1 MAPISL
7 ARACNIAA
15 RCIDSKAIDASM
27 LSPYHSKRQP
37 LETFMI
43 GQLIGHYRVLEKIGA
58 GAMGE
63 VFRAHDER
71 LGRDVALKLIRPASG
86 DNPDHLRRFE
96 QEARAAAALNHPNI
110 VAIYDVGFEGTT
122 PYIVAELLEGRTLR
136 QRLGESPIPVRQA
149 VEYALQIAQGMSAAH
164 ARNIVH
170 RDLKPENLFL
180 TNDDRIKILDFGVAK
195 LQPSAE
201 DQRSV
206 ENLPTVTKHGTVIGT
221 VAYMSPEQLRGK
233 TIDHR
238 SDIFSF
244 GAILYEML
252 SSRRAFHGETEVDTM
267 TAVLREEPAESN
279 LEHAAIPAPYQD
291 IVHHCLEKEPENRF
305 QSAKDL
311 VFALQTVSGSAP
323 VRIASSSTHKQPKS
337 QALPWVMAG
346 LLALATIMLAL
357 GLWLRAPVAPPSY
370 RRLTFESGTIY
381 SARFAPDG
389 QSIIYGAAWNN
400 KPVQLFA
407 TVGNSLLSQPL
418 EFTDAGLLGISRSN
432 DLALV
437 VGGTHTG
444 QLETVNG
451 TLATAPMASGAP
463 KEVLAD
469 VRWAD
474 WDEKSG
480 LAVVHYVEGQS
491 RLEYPI
497 GKILYQSGGWI
508 SNIRISPRG
517 DLIAFMDHPVL
528 WDNRGVVSVVDMS
541 GHVQTLCGSWES
553 ESGLAWRP
561 DGKEIWFSAAKK
573 GNSLNLMAVN
583 LSGKVRPLLDVPM
596 GVVMEDVSADGR
608 ALVALRSSRL
618 AMGFT
623 RSGDKE
629 DVDLSWHDWNSARD
643 ISADGKSVLFEDAS
657 DAAGP
662 NYAVVVRR
670 VDGGLPIRL
679 GEGSSGS
686 LSGDGKWAASVSI
699 SEPAQITLLPLG
711 AGQPRTVQVTGLQH
725 VHSGW
730 ARFLPGDQQL
740 AVSGDEAGHAARC
753 YIVNLSSGRATA
765 VTPEGLVCGPIS
777 PDGRLIIGKAN
788 TGAMSVFPIIGGAPK
803 ALVAKKANFY
813 PVQWSEDGSSL
824 YGYQAGE
831 FPSKVYSF
839 SLATS
844 EETPLH
850 ELKPGSP
857 AGVVTIAPVVV
868 SRDGKSFAY
877 SYNQTLS
884 ILYLVS
890 GLH

>member
-27 LSPYHSKRQP
+27 LSSYHSNRQP
-37 LETFMI
+37 LEPFMI

-63 VFRAHDER
+63 VFRARDER

-311 VFALQTVSGSAP
+311 VFALQTVSGSSP

-407 TVGNSLLSQPL
+407 TVGNSLFSQPL

-497 GKILYQSGGWI
+497 GKVLYQSGGWI

-561 DGKEIWFSAAKK
+561 DGMEIWFSAAKK

-753 YIVNLSSGRATA
+753 YLVNLSSGRATA

-803 ALVAKKANFY
+803 ALAAKKANFY

>member
-1 MAPISL
+1 
-7 ARACNIAA
+7 
-15 RCIDSKAIDASM
+15 
-27 LSPYHSKRQP
+27 
-37 LETFMI
+37 MI

-63 VFRAHDER
+63 VFRARDER
-71 LGRDVALKLIRPASG
+71 LQRDVALKLIRPASS

-136 QRLGESPIPVRQA
+136 QRLGESPIAVRQA
-149 VEYALQIAQGMSAAH
+149 AEYALQIAQGMSAAH

-201 DQRSV
+201 DHRSV

-233 TIDHR
+233 TVDHR

-252 SSRRAFHGETEVDTM
+252 SGRRAFHGETEVDTM
-267 TAVLREEPAESN
+267 TAVLREEPPNSN
-279 LEHAAIPAPYQD
+279 LEHAAIPALYQD

-311 VFALQTVSGSAP
+311 VFALQTVSGSLP
-323 VRIASSSTHKQPKS
+323 VRIASSSAHKQSKS
-337 QALPWVMAG
+337 QTLPWVVAG
-346 LLALATIMLAL
+346 LLALAAALAV
-357 GLWLRAPVAPPSY
+357 WLRAPAAPPSY
-370 RRLTFESGTIY
+370 RRLTFEAGTIY

-389 QSIIYGAAWNN
+389 QSIVYGAAWNN
-400 KPVQLFA
+400 KPVQLFT

-418 EFTDAGLLGISRSN
+418 AFTDAVLLGISRSN
-432 DLALV
+432 ELALV

-444 QLETVNG
+444 QLDTANG
-451 TLATAPMASGAP
+451 MLATGPMAGGAP
-463 KEVLAD
+463 KEVLSD

-474 WDEKSG
+474 WDEKGG

-497 GKILYQSGGWI
+497 GKVLYQSGGWI

-517 DLIAFMDHPVL
+517 DLIAFMDHQAL
-528 WDNRGVVSVVDMS
+528 WDNRGVVSVVDLS
-541 GHVQTLCGSWES
+541 GHVRTLSGSWES
-553 ESGLAWRP
+553 ESGIAWRP
-561 DGKEIWFSAAKK
+561 DGKEIWFTAAKK
-573 GNSLNLMAVN
+573 GNNLNLMAVN

-596 GVVMEDVSADGR
+596 GIVLQDISADGR
-608 ALVALRSSRL
+608 ALVALTSSRL

-623 RSGDKE
+623 RMGDKKE
-629 DVDLSWHDWNSARD
+629 DIDLSWHDWNSARD

-662 NYAVVVRR
+662 NYAVVIRR

-686 LSGDGKWAASVSI
+686 LSDDGKWAASVSI
-699 SEPAQITLLPLG
+699 SEPAQITLFPVG
-711 AGQPRTVQVTGLQH
+711 AGQPRTIQVTGLQH
-725 VHSGW
+725 AHSGW

-753 YIVNLSSGRATA
+753 YLVNLSSGRATA

-788 TGAMSVFPIIGGAPK
+788 SGAISAFPADGGTPK
-803 ALVAKKANFY
+803 AIATRKANFN

-824 YGYQAGE
+824 YGYHVGE
-831 FPSKVYSF
+831 FPSKVYA
-839 SLATS
+839 LNVGTG
-844 EETPLH
+844 EETPLQ
-850 ELKPGSP
+850 ELKPLSP

-868 SRDGKSFAY
+868 GRDGKSFAY

-884 ILYLVS
+884 VLYLVS
-890 GLH
+890 GLR

>member
-1 MAPISL
+1 
-7 ARACNIAA
+7 
-15 RCIDSKAIDASM
+15 
-27 LSPYHSKRQP
+27 
-37 LETFMI
+37 MI

-63 VFRAHDER
+63 VFRARDER
-71 LGRDVALKLIRPASG
+71 LQRDVALKLIRPASS
-86 DNPDHLRRFE
+86 DNPDLLRRFE
-96 QEARAAAALNHPNI
+96 QEARAAAALNHHNI

-122 PYIVAELLEGRTLR
+122 PYIVEELLEGRTLR

-149 VEYALQIAQGMSAAH
+149 AEYALQIAQGMSAAH

-170 RDLKPENLFL
+170 RNLKPENLFL

-201 DQRSV
+201 EQRSA

-233 TIDHR
+233 TVDHR

-252 SSRRAFHGETEVDTM
+252 SGNRAFHGETEVDTM
-267 TAVLREEPAESN
+267 TAVLREEPSDSN
-279 LEHAAIPAPYQD
+279 LEHADIPAPYQD

-311 VFALQTVSGSAP
+311 VFALQTVSGSSP
-323 VRIASSSTHKQPKS
+323 VRMASSSAHKQPKS
-337 QALPWVMAG
+337 QSLSWVVAG
-346 LLALATIMLAL
+346 LLALATALLAVAV
-357 GLWLRAPVAPPSY
+357 WLRAPGPSPSY
-370 RRLTFESGTIY
+370 RRLTFEPGTIY
-381 SARFAPDG
+381 SARFASDG
-389 QSIIYGAAWNN
+389 QSIVYGAAWNN
-400 KPVQLFA
+400 KPVQLFT

-418 EFTDAGLLGISRSN
+418 EFTDAVLLGISRSN
-432 DLALV
+432 ELALV

-444 QLETVNG
+444 QLESANG
-451 TLATAPMASGAP
+451 MLATSPMAGGAP
-463 KEVLAD
+463 KEVLSD

-474 WDEKSG
+474 WDEKGG
-480 LAVVHYVEGQS
+480 LAVVHYVGGQS

-497 GKILYQSGGWI
+497 GKVLYQSGGWI
-508 SNIRISPRG
+508 SNIRISPSG
-517 DLIAFMDHPVL
+517 DRIAFMDHPAL
-528 WDNRGVVSVVDMS
+528 WDDRGVLSVVDLS
-541 GHVQTLCGSWES
+541 GHVRTLSGSWES

-561 DGKEIWFSAAKK
+561 DGKEIWFTAAKK
-573 GNSLNLMAVN
+573 GNSLNLRAVN

-596 GVVMEDVSADGR
+596 GIVLQDISADGR
-608 ALVALRSSRL
+608 VLVALTSSRL
-618 AMGFT
+618 AMGST
-623 RSGDKE
+623 RMGEKE

-643 ISADGKSVLFEDAS
+643 ISADGRSVLFEDAS

-662 NYAVVVRR
+662 NYAVVIRR
-670 VDGGLPIRL
+670 LDGGLPIRL
-679 GEGSSGS
+679 GEGSSGG
-686 LSGDGKWAASVSI
+686 LSGDGKWAVSVSV
-699 SEPAQITLLPLG
+699 SESPQITLLPVG
-711 AGQPRTVQVTGLQH
+711 AGQPRTIQVTGLLH
-725 VHSGW
+725 IHSGW
-730 ARFLPGDQQL
+730 ARFLPDGQQL
-740 AVSGDEAGHAARC
+740 AVSGDEAGRAARC

-777 PDGRLIIGKAN
+777 PDGRSIIGKAN
-788 TGAMSVFPIIGGAPK
+788 SGAISAFPTDGGVPK
-803 ALVAKKANFY
+803 AIAVRKANFN

-824 YGYQAGE
+824 YGYHVGE

-839 SLATS
+839 SLATG
-844 EETPLH
+844 EEVPLR
-850 ELKPGSP
+850 ELKPESP

-884 ILYLVS
+884 VLYLVS

>member
-1 MAPISL
+1 
-7 ARACNIAA
+7 
-15 RCIDSKAIDASM
+15 
-27 LSPYHSKRQP
+27 
-37 LETFMI
+37 MI

-63 VFRAHDER
+63 VFRARDER
-71 LGRDVALKLIRPASG
+71 LGRDVALKLIRPASS

-122 PYIVAELLEGRTLR
+122 PYIVAELLEGGTLR
-136 QRLGESPIPVRQA
+136 HRLGESPLSVRQA
-149 VEYALQIAQGMSAAH
+149 AEYALQIAQGMSAAH

-201 DQRSV
+201 DQRSL

-233 TIDHR
+233 TVDHR
-238 SDIFSF
+238 CDIFSF
-244 GAILYEML
+244 GAILYEMM
-252 SSRRAFHGETEVDTM
+252 SGKRAFHGETEVDTM
-267 TAVLREEPAESN
+267 TAVLREEPAAAN
-279 LEHAAIPAPYQD
+279 LEQASIPALYQD

-311 VFALQTVSGSAP
+311 VFALQTVSGSSPA
-323 VRIASSSTHKQPKS
+323 RIASSSAHKQLKL
-337 QALPWVMAG
+337 QVLPWGVAG
-346 LLALATIMLAL
+346 LLALATVLLAVA
-357 GLWLRAPVAPPSY
+357 LWLRAPAAPPTY
-370 RRLTFESGTIY
+370 RRLTFEAGTIY

-389 QSIIYGAAWNN
+389 QSIVYGAAWNN
-400 KPVQLFA
+400 KPVQLFT

-418 EFTDAGLLGISRSN
+418 EFTNAVLLGISRSN
-432 DLALV
+432 ELALV

-444 QLETVNG
+444 LLETANG
-451 TLATAPMASGAP
+451 MLASGPMAGGAP
-463 KEVLAD
+463 KEVLSD

-474 WDEKSG
+474 WDEKG
-480 LAVVHYVEGQS
+480 ALAVVHYVEGQS

-497 GKILYQSGGWI
+497 GNVLHQSGGWI

-517 DLIAFMDHPVL
+517 DLIAFMDHPAL

-541 GHVQTLCGSWES
+541 GNVRTLCGTWES
-553 ESGLAWRP
+553 ENGLAWRP
-561 DGKEIWFSAAKK
+561 DGKEIWFTAAKR
-573 GNSLNLMAVN
+573 GNNRDLMGVN

-596 GVVMEDVSADGR
+596 GLVLQDISVDGR
-608 ALVALRSSRL
+608 VLAALTSSRL
-618 AMGFT
+618 AMGFAH
-623 RSGDKE
+623 SGDKE

-643 ISADGKSVLFEDAS
+643 ISADGRSVLFEDAS

-662 NYAVVVRR
+662 NYAVVLRR

-686 LSGDGKWAASVSI
+686 LSPDGKWAASVSTT
-699 SEPAQITLLPLG
+699 EPAQITLLPVGPGL
-711 AGQPRTVQVTGLQH
+711 PRTIQVTGLQH

-730 ARFLPGDQQL
+730 ARFLPDGQQL
-740 AVSGDEAGHAARC
+740 AVSGDDTGHAARC
-753 YIVNLSSGRATA
+753 YVVNLTSGQAKA

-777 PDGRLIIGKAN
+777 SDGRLIIGKAD
-788 TGAMSVFPIIGGAPK
+788 TGAMSVFPIRGGAPK
-803 ALVAKKANFY
+803 PIAARKANFN
-813 PVQWSEDGSSL
+813 PVQWSEDGFSL
-824 YGYQAGE
+824 YGYHVGE
-831 FPSKVYSF
+831 FPSKVYALNLS
-839 SLATS
+839 TS
-844 EETPLH
+844 EETPLQ
-850 ELKPGSP
+850 EIKPESP

-868 SRDGKSFAY
+868 SRDGKTFAY

-884 ILYLVS
+884 VLYLVS

>member
-1 MAPISL
+1 
-7 ARACNIAA
+7 
-15 RCIDSKAIDASM
+15 
-27 LSPYHSKRQP
+27 
-37 LETFMI
+37 MI

-63 VFRAHDER
+63 VFRARDER
-71 LGRDVALKLIRPASG
+71 LQRDVALKLIRPASS

-136 QRLGESPIPVRQA
+136 QRLGESPIAVRQA
-149 VEYALQIAQGMSAAH
+149 AEYALQIAQGMSAAH

-233 TIDHR
+233 TVDHR

-252 SSRRAFHGETEVDTM
+252 SGRRAFHGETEVDTM
-267 TAVLREEPAESN
+267 TAVLREEPPDSN
-279 LEHAAIPAPYQD
+279 LEHAAIPALYQD

-311 VFALQTVSGSAP
+311 VFALQTVSGSLP
-323 VRIASSSTHKQPKS
+323 VRIASSSAHKQSKS
-337 QALPWVMAG
+337 QTLPWVVAG
-346 LLALATIMLAL
+346 LLALAAALAV
-357 GLWLRAPVAPPSY
+357 WLRAPAAPPSY
-370 RRLTFESGTIY
+370 RRLTFEAGTIY

-389 QSIIYGAAWNN
+389 QSIVYGAAWNN
-400 KPVQLFA
+400 KPVQLFT

-418 EFTDAGLLGISRSN
+418 AFTDAVLLGISRSN
-432 DLALV
+432 ELALV

-444 QLETVNG
+444 QLDTANG
-451 TLATAPMASGAP
+451 MLATGPMAGGAP
-463 KEVLAD
+463 KEVLSD

-474 WDEKSG
+474 WDEKGG

-497 GKILYQSGGWI
+497 GKVLYQSGGWI

-517 DLIAFMDHPVL
+517 DLIAFMDHQAL
-528 WDNRGVVSVVDMS
+528 WDNRGVVSVVDLS
-541 GHVQTLCGSWES
+541 GHVRTLSGSWES
-553 ESGLAWRP
+553 ESGMAWRP
-561 DGKEIWFSAAKK
+561 DGKEIWFTAAKK
-573 GNSLNLMAVN
+573 GNNLNLMAVN

-596 GVVMEDVSADGR
+596 GIVLQDISADGR
-608 ALVALRSSRL
+608 ALVALTSSRL

-623 RSGDKE
+623 RMGDKKE
-629 DVDLSWHDWNSARD
+629 DIDLSWHDWNSARD

-662 NYAVVVRR
+662 NYAVVIRR

-686 LSGDGKWAASVSI
+686 LSDDGKWAASVSI
-699 SEPAQITLLPLG
+699 SEPAQITLFPVG
-711 AGQPRTVQVTGLQH
+711 AGQPRTIQVTGLQH
-725 VHSGW
+725 AHSGW

-753 YIVNLSSGRATA
+753 YLVNLSSGRATA

-788 TGAMSVFPIIGGAPK
+788 SGAISAFPADGGTPK
-803 ALVAKKANFY
+803 AIATRKANFN

-824 YGYQAGE
+824 YGYHVGE
-831 FPSKVYSF
+831 FPSKVYA
-839 SLATS
+839 LNVGTG
-844 EETPLH
+844 EETPLQ
-850 ELKPGSP
+850 ELKPLSP

-868 SRDGKSFAY
+868 GRDGKSFAY

-884 ILYLVS
+884 VLYLVS
-890 GLH
+890 GLR